1 MTQSIPA
8 ETEKNKLKLS
18 FLGYLGYLIRPFFC
32 LRKLPK
38 HQIIRN
44 AEKAYHDDMD
54 IVNIIT
60 RLRDLEK
67 LKILLLNED
76 QLLLFDYLSKPL
88 IGLDKKNPFLKQESL
103 NPSHIQMSK
112 LMGFQ
117 IRQRS
122 GREIGESYQRVKHT
136 KNTCEINHRLI
147 ELFDQ
152 KVCCLR

>member
-1 MTQSIPA
+1 MKL
-8 ETEKNKLKLS
+8 KNKLKLS
-18 FLGYLGYLIRPFFC
+18 FLGYLGYLIRRFFC

-117 IRQRS
+117 KSQRS

-136 KNTCEINHRLI
+136 KNTSEINHRLI

-152 KVCCLR
+152 KVCCLRKSFRM